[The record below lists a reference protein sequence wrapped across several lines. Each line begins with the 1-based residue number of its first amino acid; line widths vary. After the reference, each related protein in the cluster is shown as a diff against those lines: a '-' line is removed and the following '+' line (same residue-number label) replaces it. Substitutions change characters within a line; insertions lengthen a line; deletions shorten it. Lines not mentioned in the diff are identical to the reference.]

1 LRGLTALVTAAAMVM
16 GGPEALADGEQAVV
30 GLLEVS
36 AVGVDPV
43 VRDRFAEAI
52 EEGLAGSADFVP
64 ATRARMREMLAN
76 SSWSAGCTFGP
87 CLAEVRAQTGAAYVV
102 TAGVSGSGQSYRM
115 TISLIETGEGK
126 LVGQVTETC
135 PACTVEDVAS
145 SAMLSTIELINGVSA
160 AGLPDGGG
168 EGAGPPRRA
177 GDHARTVRRTGLLFA
192 GGALLAAAAGF
203 YFLEKDRDDVSYP
216 LLGAAAGL
224 AASGTVML
232 GLSFRF

>member
-192 GGALLAAAAGF
+192 AGTPTI
-203 YFLEKDRDDVSYP
+203 RSR
-216 LLGAAAGL
+216 GNN
-224 AASGTVML
+224 T
-232 GLSFRF
+232 LSFNNPDVAGGTLSPMDGL